1 MLQIRQF
8 FNTRK
13 RALTSSAVAV
23 AILALAGTGTAFA
36 TETVARNTSIG
47 SGNAQNFAFA
57 DAGVDPTSATG
68 IRTEFDFE
76 QGQFIYEVEFLANG
90 TEYEY
95 WIKASDGSIVKK
107 EQDLIDPTISSAQK
121 TTTPSTPQDTQQ
133 SVPAQTQ
140 QSAPAQAQQ
149 STPAQTQQSTPAQT
163 QQSAPAQ
170 AQQSAPAQA
179 QQSASVQTQQSAP
192 AQAQQ
197 ISIDTAKAT
206 AVSHAGFQTADV
218 TFSKA
223 KLDHED
229 GRTIYEIEFFN
240 NHVEY
245 EYEIDA
251 ITGSVLKSDSDYD
264 DYDDYDDHDDHDD
277 HDDYDDYDD
286 YDDHDD
292 YDDYDDYD
300 D

>member
-133 SVPAQTQ
+133 STPAQTQ
-140 QSAPAQAQQ
+140 QSVPAQAQQSVPAQAQQ

-170 AQQSAPAQA
+170 AQQSA
-179 QQSASVQTQQSAP
+179 SVKTQQSAQLRLSRSVSTLQRQP
-192 AQAQQ
+192 LSAMRAFRQLMSLSPRRSWIMRMAVPSMKLNF
-197 ISIDTAKAT
+197 SIIMWNMNMR
-206 AVSHAGFQTADV
+206 
-218 TFSKA
+218 
-223 KLDHED
+223 LMP
-229 GRTIYEIEFFN
+229 
-240 NHVEY
+240 
-245 EYEIDA
+245 
-251 ITGSVLKSDSDYD
+251 
-264 DYDDYDDHDDHDD
+264 
-277 HDDYDDYDD
+277 
-286 YDDHDD
+286 
-292 YDDYDDYD
+292 
-300 D
+300 

>member
-8 FNTRK
+8 FNTPK

-121 TTTPSTPQDTQQ
+121 ATPPSTP
-133 SVPAQTQ
+133 
-140 QSAPAQAQQ
+140 
-149 STPAQTQQSTPAQT
+149 
-163 QQSAPAQ
+163 
-170 AQQSAPAQA
+170 
-179 QQSASVQTQQSAP
+179 
-192 AQAQQ
+192 
-197 ISIDTAKAT
+197 
-206 AVSHAGFQTADV
+206 
-218 TFSKA
+218 
-223 KLDHED
+223 
-229 GRTIYEIEFFN
+229 R
-240 NHVEY
+240 
-245 EYEIDA
+245 
-251 ITGSVLKSDSDYD
+251 
-264 DYDDYDDHDDHDD
+264 
-277 HDDYDDYDD
+277 
-286 YDDHDD
+286 
-292 YDDYDDYD
+292 
-300 D
+300 

>member
-133 SVPAQTQ
+133 STPAQTQ
-140 QSAPAQAQQ
+140 QSVPAQAQQ

-163 QQSAPAQ
+163 QQSAPVRLSNLPQ
-170 AQQSAPAQA
+170 LRLSNLPLLRPSNLLQLRLNRSVSTLQRQPLSAMRAFRQLMSLSPRRSWIMRMAVP
-179 QQSASVQTQQSAP
+179 SMKLNF
-192 AQAQQ
+192 
-197 ISIDTAKAT
+197 SIIMWNMNMR
-206 AVSHAGFQTADV
+206 
-218 TFSKA
+218 
-223 KLDHED
+223 LMP
-229 GRTIYEIEFFN
+229 
-240 NHVEY
+240 
-245 EYEIDA
+245 
-251 ITGSVLKSDSDYD
+251 
-264 DYDDYDDHDDHDD
+264 
-277 HDDYDDYDD
+277 
-286 YDDHDD
+286 
-292 YDDYDDYD
+292 
-300 D
+300 

>member
-121 TTTPSTPQDTQQ
+121 TTTPSTPQDNTAIY
-133 SVPAQTQ
+133 SSSDSTVCPAQTQ
-140 QSAPAQAQQ
+140 QSTAAQAQQ
-149 STPAQTQQSTPAQT
+149 STPAQ
-163 QQSAPAQ
+163 
-170 AQQSAPAQA
+170 A
-179 QQSASVQTQQSAP
+179 QQSASVKTQQSAP

-206 AVSHAGFQTADV
+206 AVSHAAFRQLMSLSPKGEA
-218 TFSKA
+218 
-223 KLDHED
+223 
-229 GRTIYEIEFFN
+229 
-240 NHVEY
+240 
-245 EYEIDA
+245 
-251 ITGSVLKSDSDYD
+251 GS
-264 DYDDYDDHDDHDD
+264 
-277 HDDYDDYDD
+277 
-286 YDDHDD
+286 
-292 YDDYDDYD
+292 
-300 D
+300 

>member
-107 EQDLIDPTISSAQK
+107 EQDLIDPTISSAPSGFHIFPDPTKAHPLHQTCRSPDCHSQMNFHSQK
-121 TTTPSTPQDTQQ
+121 NSPSCHCPSRFLLIFRPQFPSSQPESQ
-133 SVPAQTQ
+133 
-140 QSAPAQAQQ
+140 
-149 STPAQTQQSTPAQT
+149 
-163 QQSAPAQ
+163 
-170 AQQSAPAQA
+170 
-179 QQSASVQTQQSAP
+179 
-192 AQAQQ
+192 
-197 ISIDTAKAT
+197 
-206 AVSHAGFQTADV
+206 
-218 TFSKA
+218 
-223 KLDHED
+223 
-229 GRTIYEIEFFN
+229 
-240 NHVEY
+240 
-245 EYEIDA
+245 
-251 ITGSVLKSDSDYD
+251 
-264 DYDDYDDHDDHDD
+264 
-277 HDDYDDYDD
+277 
-286 YDDHDD
+286 
-292 YDDYDDYD
+292 
-300 D
+300 

>member
-1 MLQIRQF
+1 MLQIRHF

-133 SVPAQTQ
+133 S
-140 QSAPAQAQQ
+140 
-149 STPAQTQQSTPAQT
+149 TPAQTQQSTPAQT

-170 AQQSAPAQA
+170 AQQSA
-179 QQSASVQTQQSAP
+179 SVKTQQSAP

-277 HDDYDDYDD
+277 HDHHDDYDDYND

>member
-36 TETVARNTSIG
+36 TETAARNTSIG

-133 SVPAQTQ
+133 ST
-140 QSAPAQAQQ
+140 
-149 STPAQTQQSTPAQT
+149 
-163 QQSAPAQ
+163 
-170 AQQSAPAQA
+170 
-179 QQSASVQTQQSAP
+179 P

-286 YDDHDD
+286 HDD
-292 YDDYDDYD
+292 YDDYDD
-300 D
+300 

>member
-133 SVPAQTQ
+133 STPAQTQ
-140 QSAPAQAQQ
+140 QSVPAQAQQ
-149 STPAQTQQSTPAQT
+149 STPAQTQQSAPAQT

-197 ISIDTAKAT
+197 ISIGTAKAT
-206 AVSHAGFQTADV
+206 AVRHAGFQTADV

-264 DYDDYDDHDDHDD
+264 DYDDHDDHDD

-292 YDDYDDYD
+292 YDD
-300 D
+300 

>member
-133 SVPAQTQ
+133 STPAQAQ

-149 STPAQTQQSTPAQT
+149 SASVKT

-179 QQSASVQTQQSAP
+179 QQSAQLRLSNLPLLRPSNLLQLRLSRSVSTLQRQPLSTMRAFRHLMSLSPRRSWIMRMAVP
-192 AQAQQ
+192 SMKLNF
-197 ISIDTAKAT
+197 SIIMWNMNMR
-206 AVSHAGFQTADV
+206 
-218 TFSKA
+218 
-223 KLDHED
+223 LMP
-229 GRTIYEIEFFN
+229 
-240 NHVEY
+240 
-245 EYEIDA
+245 
-251 ITGSVLKSDSDYD
+251 
-264 DYDDYDDHDDHDD
+264 
-277 HDDYDDYDD
+277 
-286 YDDHDD
+286 
-292 YDDYDDYD
+292 
-300 D
+300 

>member
-8 FNTRK
+8 FNTPK

-23 AILALAGTGTAFA
+23 AILTLAGTGTAFA

-133 SVPAQTQ
+133 STPAQTQ
-140 QSAPAQAQQ
+140 QSV
-149 STPAQTQQSTPAQT
+149 PAQTQQSTPAQT

-170 AQQSAPAQA
+170 AQQSAPAQTK
-179 QQSASVQTQQSAP
+179 QPASVQAPQSTPAQTKQSVS

-286 YDDHDD
+286 HDD
-292 YDDYDDYD
+292 YDDYDD
-300 D
+300 

>member
-1 MLQIRQF
+1 MLQIREF
-8 FNTRK
+8 FNTPK

-23 AILALAGTGTAFA
+23 AILTLAGTGTAFA

-133 SVPAQTQ
+133 STPAQTQ
-140 QSAPAQAQQ
+140 QSV
-149 STPAQTQQSTPAQT
+149 PAQTQQSTPAQT

-170 AQQSAPAQA
+170 AQQSAPAQTK
-179 QQSASVQTQQSAP
+179 QPASVQAPQSTPAQTKQSVS

-286 YDDHDD
+286 HDD
-292 YDDYDDYD
+292 YDDYDD
-300 D
+300 

>member
-133 SVPAQTQ
+133 STPAQTQ
-140 QSAPAQAQQ
+140 QSVPAQAQQ
-149 STPAQTQQSTPAQT
+149 STPAQTQQSTPAQ
-163 QQSAPAQ
+163 
-170 AQQSAPAQA
+170 AQQSTPAQA
-179 QQSASVQTQQSAP
+179 QQSASVKTQQSAP

>member
-121 TTTPSTPQDTQQ
+121 TTTSTPQDTQQ
-133 SVPAQTQ
+133 STPAQTQ
-140 QSAPAQAQQ
+140 QSVPAQA
-149 STPAQTQQSTPAQT
+149 QQSTPAQT

-170 AQQSAPAQA
+170 AQQSA
-179 QQSASVQTQQSAP
+179 SVKTQQSAP

-264 DYDDYDDHDDHDD
+264 DYDDYDDHDDYDDYDDYDDHDD
-277 HDDYDDYDD
+277 HDDHDDYDD

-292 YDDYDDYD
+292 YDDYDD
-300 D
+300 

>member
-57 DAGVDPTSATG
+57 DAGIDPTSATG

-121 TTTPSTPQDTQQ
+121 TTTPSTPQD
-133 SVPAQTQ
+133 
-140 QSAPAQAQQ
+140 
-149 STPAQTQQSTPAQT
+149 
-163 QQSAPAQ
+163 
-170 AQQSAPAQA
+170 
-179 QQSASVQTQQSAP
+179 TQQSAP

-264 DYDDYDDHDDHDD
+264 DYDD

-292 YDDYDDYD
+292 YDDYDD
-300 D
+300 

>member
-133 SVPAQTQ
+133 
-140 QSAPAQAQQ
+140 
-149 STPAQTQQSTPAQT
+149 
-163 QQSAPAQ
+163 
-170 AQQSAPAQA
+170 
-179 QQSASVQTQQSAP
+179 
-192 AQAQQ
+192 
-197 ISIDTAKAT
+197 K
-206 AVSHAGFQTADV
+206 
-218 TFSKA
+218 
-223 KLDHED
+223 
-229 GRTIYEIEFFN
+229 
-240 NHVEY
+240 
-245 EYEIDA
+245 
-251 ITGSVLKSDSDYD
+251 LKSKRSN
-264 DYDDYDDHDDHDD
+264 
-277 HDDYDDYDD
+277 
-286 YDDHDD
+286 
-292 YDDYDDYD
+292 
-300 D
+300 

>member
-23 AILALAGTGTAFA
+23 AILALTGTGTAFA

-121 TTTPSTPQDTQQ
+121 TTTPSTPQ
-133 SVPAQTQ
+133 
-140 QSAPAQAQQ
+140 
-149 STPAQTQQSTPAQT
+149 
-163 QQSAPAQ
+163 
-170 AQQSAPAQA
+170 QSAPAQA
-179 QQSASVQTQQSAP
+179 QQSASVKTQQSAS
-192 AQAQQ
+192 AKTQQ

-277 HDDYDDYDD
+277 HHD

-292 YDDYDDYD
+292 YDD
-300 D
+300 

>member
-107 EQDLIDPTISSAQK
+107 EQDLIDQ
-121 TTTPSTPQDTQQ
+121 
-133 SVPAQTQ
+133 
-140 QSAPAQAQQ
+140 
-149 STPAQTQQSTPAQT
+149 
-163 QQSAPAQ
+163 
-170 AQQSAPAQA
+170 
-179 QQSASVQTQQSAP
+179 
-192 AQAQQ
+192 
-197 ISIDTAKAT
+197 
-206 AVSHAGFQTADV
+206 
-218 TFSKA
+218 
-223 KLDHED
+223 
-229 GRTIYEIEFFN
+229 REIRL
-240 NHVEY
+240 
-245 EYEIDA
+245 
-251 ITGSVLKSDSDYD
+251 GLP
-264 DYDDYDDHDDHDD
+264 
-277 HDDYDDYDD
+277 
-286 YDDHDD
+286 
-292 YDDYDDYD
+292 
-300 D
+300 

>member
-133 SVPAQTQ
+133 STPAQTQ
-140 QSAPAQAQQ
+140 QSAPTQAQQ
-149 STPAQTQQSTPAQT
+149 SVPAQTQQSTPAQT

-179 QQSASVQTQQSAP
+179 QQSASVKTQQSTP

-286 YDDHDD
+286 YDD
-292 YDDYDDYD
+292 
-300 D
+300 

>member
-121 TTTPSTPQDTQQ
+121 TTTSTPQDTQQ
-133 SVPAQTQ
+133 STPAQTQ
-140 QSAPAQAQQ
+140 QSVPAQA
-149 STPAQTQQSTPAQT
+149 QQSTPAQT

-170 AQQSAPAQA
+170 AQQSA
-179 QQSASVQTQQSAP
+179 SVKTQQSAP

-206 AVSHAGFQTADV
+206 AVNHAGFQTSDV

-292 YDDYDDYD
+292 YDDYDD
-300 D
+300 

>member
-133 SVPAQTQ
+133 SVPAQ
-140 QSAPAQAQQ
+140 AQQ
-149 STPAQTQQSTPAQT
+149 ST
-163 QQSAPAQ
+163 
-170 AQQSAPAQA
+170 
-179 QQSASVQTQQSAP
+179 P

-206 AVSHAGFQTADV
+206 AVSHAGFQTSDV

-292 YDDYDDYD
+292 YDD
-300 D
+300 

>member
-1 MLQIRQF
+1 MSQIRQF

-133 SVPAQTQ
+133 S
-140 QSAPAQAQQ
+140 
-149 STPAQTQQSTPAQT
+149 TPAQTQQSTPAQT

-170 AQQSAPAQA
+170 AQQSA
-179 QQSASVQTQQSAP
+179 SVKTQQSAP

-292 YDDYDDYD
+292 YDDYDD
-300 D
+300 

>member
-121 TTTPSTPQDTQQ
+121 TTTPSTPQQ
-133 SVPAQTQ
+133 STPAQTQ
-140 QSAPAQAQQ
+140 QSAPAQTQQ
-149 STPAQTQQSTPAQT
+149 STPAQTQQSTPAQ
-163 QQSAPAQ
+163 
-170 AQQSAPAQA
+170 AQQSTPAQA
-179 QQSASVQTQQSAP
+179 QQSASVKTQQSAP

-292 YDDYDDYD
+292 YDDYDD
-300 D
+300 

>member
-8 FNTRK
+8 FNTPK

-23 AILALAGTGTAFA
+23 AILTLAGTGTAFA

-133 SVPAQTQ
+133 S
-140 QSAPAQAQQ
+140 
-149 STPAQTQQSTPAQT
+149 TPAQTQQSTPAQT

-170 AQQSAPAQA
+170 AQQSAPAQTK
-179 QQSASVQTQQSAP
+179 QPASVQAPQSTPAQTKQSVS

-286 YDDHDD
+286 HDD
-292 YDDYDDYD
+292 YDDYDD
-300 D
+300 

>member
-107 EQDLIDPTISSAQK
+107 EQDLIDPTISSVQK

-133 SVPAQTQ
+133 STPAQTQ
-140 QSAPAQAQQ
+140 QSV
-149 STPAQTQQSTPAQT
+149 PAQTQQSTPAQT
-163 QQSAPAQ
+163 QQSAPTQ

-179 QQSASVQTQQSAP
+179 QQSASVKTQQSAP

-264 DYDDYDDHDDHDD
+264 DYDDHDDHDD
-277 HDDYDDYDD
+277 HDDYDD
-286 YDDHDD
+286 
-292 YDDYDDYD
+292 
-300 D
+300 

>member
-133 SVPAQTQ
+133 STPAQTQ
-140 QSAPAQAQQ
+140 QSVPAQAQQ
-149 STPAQTQQSTPAQT
+149 STPAQAPQSVPAQTQQSTPAQT

-170 AQQSAPAQA
+170 AQQSA
-179 QQSASVQTQQSAP
+179 SVKTQQSAP

-264 DYDDYDDHDDHDD
+264 DYDDHDD

-292 YDDYDDYD
+292 YDD
-300 D
+300 

>member
-133 SVPAQTQ
+133 S
-140 QSAPAQAQQ
+140 
-149 STPAQTQQSTPAQT
+149 TPAQT
-163 QQSAPAQ
+163 
-170 AQQSAPAQA
+170 
-179 QQSASVQTQQSAP
+179 
-192 AQAQQ
+192 QQ

>member
-133 SVPAQTQ
+133 S
-140 QSAPAQAQQ
+140 
-149 STPAQTQQSTPAQT
+149 TPA
-163 QQSAPAQ
+163 
-170 AQQSAPAQA
+170 
-179 QQSASVQTQQSAP
+179 QTQQSAP

-251 ITGSVLKSDSDYD
+251 ITGSVLKSDSD
-264 DYDDYDDHDDHDD
+264 
-277 HDDYDDYDD
+277 
-286 YDDHDD
+286 
-292 YDDYDDYD
+292 
-300 D
+300 

>member
-133 SVPAQTQ
+133 S
-140 QSAPAQAQQ
+140 
-149 STPAQTQQSTPAQT
+149 TPAQT

-170 AQQSAPAQA
+170 AQQTSLLRLSNLLLLRLSSLPQLRLSNLPQLRLSNLPLLRPSNLLQLRLSRSVSTLQRQPLSAMRAFRHLMSLSPMRSWIIKMAVP
-179 QQSASVQTQQSAP
+179 SMKLNF
-192 AQAQQ
+192 
-197 ISIDTAKAT
+197 SIIMWNMNMR
-206 AVSHAGFQTADV
+206 
-218 TFSKA
+218 
-223 KLDHED
+223 LMP
-229 GRTIYEIEFFN
+229 
-240 NHVEY
+240 
-245 EYEIDA
+245 
-251 ITGSVLKSDSDYD
+251 
-264 DYDDYDDHDDHDD
+264 
-277 HDDYDDYDD
+277 
-286 YDDHDD
+286 
-292 YDDYDDYD
+292 
-300 D
+300 

>member
-8 FNTRK
+8 FNTPK

-107 EQDLIDPTISSAQK
+107 EQDLIDPTASSTKKA
-121 TTTPSTPQDTQQ
+121 TPPSTPQE
-133 SVPAQTQ
+133 
-140 QSAPAQAQQ
+140 
-149 STPAQTQQSTPAQT
+149 TQQSTSAQT
-163 QQSAPAQ
+163 
-170 AQQSAPAQA
+170 
-179 QQSASVQTQQSAP
+179 
-192 AQAQQ
+192 QQ

-277 HDDYDDYDD
+277 YDDYDDHDDHDDYDD

-292 YDDYDDYD
+292 HDDNDD
-300 D
+300 